1 MKYTLALACIAILGV
16 EAVRMTEDDTKSLA
30 AEPKIGTAIKETE
43 EPIGQIETLS
53 EGLTE
58 DDENKTLAECWGGY
72 GCGCGLGCGY
82 RRRCGYGCGG
92 CGWRRGCGGCWA
104 EMEPEMTDD

>member
-72 GCGCGLGCGY
+72 GCGCDYGLGCGY
-82 RRRCGYGCGG
+82 GWNGCGYG
-92 CGWRRGCGGCWA
+92 GCGGCWA
-104 EMEPEMTDD
+104 QMEDETKTDEQKI